1 MGDVSD
7 ESETAR
13 KPKRRIKL
21 LLIVASVVLVLDVV
35 TKVLAVRLL
44 QPGKPVPIIGDTV
57 TWTLVRNSGAAFS
70 FATGYTWVLTL
81 IAISVVVGI
90 LFIGRRLVSTWWAIG
105 LGMILGGAL
114 GNLVDRFFRDRDAAR
129 LRGGLPVRGVV
140 AGLQCRGPL
149 RGGWRDSAGG
159 TVAVRLR
166 LRPRG
171 PFYLETS
178 EQWPGGQR
186 ERGPAG
192 FPDQAVM
199 TSRSLPVPDGL
210 SGMRVD
216 AGLARLLGLSRTAAA
231 ALAEEGA
238 VLLDGVAVTK
248 SEKLTAGTWLE
259 VTLPEPKAPPENRVE
274 VIEGMKILYADDDLV
289 AVDKPAGVAAHA
301 SVGWTGPTV
310 LGGLAAAGFRMTT
323 SGVPERKG
331 IVHRLDVGT
340 SGVMVVALS
349 EKAYTELKR
358 AFKYRRVEK
367 RYHALVQGIR
377 IHPAAQSM
385 RPSAGI
391 AVTTGNLPWSRM
403 VVIPSPTTTPL
414 RRSWRPA
421 CSTYTWK
428 PVARTRFECTSRR

>member
-1 MGDVSD
+1 
-7 ESETAR
+7 
-13 KPKRRIKL
+13 
-21 LLIVASVVLVLDVV
+21 
-35 TKVLAVRLL
+35 
-44 QPGKPVPIIGDTV
+44 
-57 TWTLVRNSGAAFS
+57 
-70 FATGYTWVLTL
+70 
-81 IAISVVVGI
+81 
-90 LFIGRRLVSTWWAIG
+90 
-105 LGMILGGAL
+105 
-114 GNLVDRFFRDRDAAR
+114 
-129 LRGGLPVRGVV
+129 
-140 AGLQCRGPL
+140 
-149 RGGWRDSAGG
+149 
-159 TVAVRLR
+159 
-166 LRPRG
+166 
-171 PFYLETS
+171 
-178 EQWPGGQR
+178 
-186 ERGPAG
+186 
-192 FPDQAVM
+192 M

-367 RYHALVQGIR
+367 RYHALVQGHPDPSSGTIDAPIGRHRGHDWKFAVVEDGRHSITHYDTLEAFVAASLLDIHLETGRTHQIR
-377 IHPAAQSM
+377 VHFSAIKHPCCGDLTYGADPTLAAKLGLERQWLHAKSLAFAHPGDG
-385 RPSAGI
+385 RWIEITSEYPEDLAR
-391 AVTTGNLPWSRM
+391 ALDV
-403 VVIPSPTTTPL
+403 L
-414 RRSWRPA
+414 R
-421 CSTYTWK
+421 
-428 PVARTRFECTSRR
+428 